1 MRPPFAL
8 PLPLISEWSFSLMSK
23 SRTAL
28 RSLGVLA
35 AASGLALAGAGVAS
49 ATTVDHD
56 VDGNTVSATFTL
68 EEGDDA
74 DACGAVL
81 IPGQAALSIFEG
93 LDIDLSD
100 PNGLAAAIEKL
111 EGAQLLTGPTS
122 PAATLSSL
130 GAKSATVSA
139 DEVPTGIYGLV
150 SFCASDA
157 ENPGVDLVT
166 IGNPLDIISG
176 LSSDGLLDTASALIS
191 GGGEGDMGAILSSAL
206 GGGETEAE

>member
-1 MRPPFAL
+1 
-8 PLPLISEWSFSLMSK
+8 MSK

-49 ATTVDHD
+49 ATTFDHD
-56 VDGNTVSATFTL
+56 VDGNMVSATFSL
-68 EEGDDA
+68 EDGQLGDT
-74 DACGAVL
+74 CGAVL

-100 PNGLAAAIEKL
+100 PTGLAAAIEKL

-122 PAATLSSL
+122 PVATLSSL

-166 IGNPLDIISG
+166 IGNPFDIISG
-176 LSSDGLLDTASALIS
+176 LSSDGLLDTASSLLQGGDES
-191 GGGEGDMGAILSSAL
+191 GLGAILSSAV
-206 GGGETEAE
+206 GGE